1 MARSELGSVNSI
13 SDGGAMVNAAAF
25 ELPSGFET
33 VIDAGPGDR
42 ISVNGTAALNCPDET
57 NIVGRVRPFQWTV
70 ELVTKL
76 LPLTFKVK
84 LFPPASIPPG
94 CSAFITG
101 NGGLMVKVEL
111 AEVPPGPETATDAVP
126 GPSIS
131 AVEIVADN

>member
-1 MARSELGSVNSI
+1 MALSELGSVSSI
-13 SDGGAMVNAAAF
+13 SEGVWMINGTAF
-25 ELPSGFET
+25 EFPSGLDT

-42 ISVNGTAALNCPDET
+42 ISVNGTAAVNCPDET
-57 NIVGRVRPFQWTV
+57 NVVGRVRPFQRTV

-84 LFPPASIPPG
+84 LFPPASVPPG

-101 NGGLMVKVEL
+101 KGDMMVKVEL

-126 GPSIS
+126 VAAIS
-131 AVEIVADN
+131 AAEIVADN